1 MFGHPEV
8 GWVRNRTF
16 APIMFRRVS
25 QEQTGIQ
32 AILFFLFLTTVLS
45 AIDALFLIKT
55 NHSDT
60 LIFCR
65 ATVANGKWRFCL

>member
-16 APIMFRRVS
+16 APLMFRRVS

-32 AILFFLFLTTVLS
+32 AILFFLFFTPVLS

-55 NHSDT
+55 NYSDT

-65 ATVANGKWRFCL
+65 ATMAKGLWSFCL